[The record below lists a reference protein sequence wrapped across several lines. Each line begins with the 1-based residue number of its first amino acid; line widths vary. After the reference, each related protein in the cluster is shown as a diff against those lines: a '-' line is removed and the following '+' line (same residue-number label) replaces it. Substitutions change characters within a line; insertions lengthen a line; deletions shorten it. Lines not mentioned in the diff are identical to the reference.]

1 MYYSDSEKSIIT
13 SQEIIKSKIK
23 NQLYTLKTL
32 NKNKQ
37 INEIDENILKLEEN
51 IEKMDECYTKN
62 EIMGIEGI
70 SSQIYWSSIKNII
83 PPEFN
88 FEKRSKKPATDLF
101 NAMLNYGYAIL
112 SSQITIKILECGLNT
127 DVGLL
132 HADLNYR
139 HSLTYDLIE
148 EFRQQIVDKTMISMI
163 NNRQITIE
171 DYQDQR
177 ITLEKRKIIIEKIL
191 KKLKNKINYHNH
203 EKTYDEILNEQVI
216 KLKDCI
222 LNDTNYEGF
231 YINW

>member
-112 SSQITIKILECGLNT
+112 SSQITIKILECGLNL

-163 NNRQITIE
+163 NNRQKQLKIT
-171 DYQDQR
+171 
-177 ITLEKRKIIIEKIL
+177 
-191 KKLKNKINYHNH
+191 KIN
-203 EKTYDEILNEQVI
+203 V
-216 KLKDCI
+216 
-222 LNDTNYEGF
+222 
-231 YINW
+231 